1 MDCIG
6 HVQKRLG
13 QALYEFQ
20 RSFIKL
26 PDGKPMKDRD
36 GRLTKQAIEKLK
48 KNYGKAMRNN
58 VNKNIALTSERDSA
72 VRKMQEE
79 IKAGLYRCLKI
90 PNQERHKYCPINS
103 WCKFKKRLP
112 CPNKPP
118 HLDSVFKEPLEKI
131 YDRLSEPALLIRC

>member
-20 RSFIKL
+20 RSSIKL

-112 CPNKPP
+112 CPNKPH

>member
-1 MDCIG
+1 
-6 HVQKRLG
+6 
-13 QALYEFQ
+13 
-20 RSFIKL
+20 
-26 PDGKPMKDRD
+26 
-36 GRLTKQAIEKLK
+36 
-48 KNYGKAMRNN
+48 MRNN

-112 CPNKPP
+112 CPNKPH

-131 YDRLSEPALLIRC
+131 YDRLSEPALLIRCLPGYTRMQTSLSLNWLGTSVPSISGMEESELSWLYPLPLCTSVEVQQKNLMS